1 MAEKPIV
8 REVNDA
14 GNSVLLIG
22 DIVWQIKNATIS
34 VYRLVFESADF
45 LKPIC
50 SVYDEN
56 TATRLISYNNVVVR
70 EIKSGDDIFKVVVI
84 ASQEA
89 VIVYDVATA
98 CRITTL
104 DHLRTSDFQKI
115 HLNQSNLEEIYLTQ
129 YLYSNGTYFYSVR
142 LFSQDLVRSIPA
154 ELLIQK
160 D

>member
-22 DIVWQIKNATIS
+22 DIVWKIKNATIS

-56 TATRLISYNNVVVR
+56 TRLISYNNVVVR

-84 ASQEA
+84 ASKEA

-104 DHLRTSDFQKI
+104 DNLRASDFQKI

>member
-22 DIVWQIKNATIS
+22 DIVWKIKNATIS

-56 TATRLISYNNVVVR
+56 TRLISYNNVVVR

-84 ASQEA
+84 ASKEA

-98 CRITTL
+98 YRITTL
-104 DHLRTSDFQKI
+104 DNLRASDFQKI